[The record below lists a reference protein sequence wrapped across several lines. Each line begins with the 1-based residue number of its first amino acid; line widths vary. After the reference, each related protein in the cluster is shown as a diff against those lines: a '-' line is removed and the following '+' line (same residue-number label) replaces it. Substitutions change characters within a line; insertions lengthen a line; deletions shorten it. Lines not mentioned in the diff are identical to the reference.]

1 MRQKSR
7 VSPVIFAASILC
19 FLFPFM
25 TVSCGGHQVA
35 SFTGA
40 QLATG
45 TTVEQ
50 PQMFGPPQK
59 QKVDPDPFAALAGL
73 CAVVGMALSFAG
85 TGTAIVQAIC
95 GALASLSLL
104 LMKSRMDDQILKQG
118 RGMLQVNYETGFS
131 FALVLLVSGVAWNAF
146 LFSQRKRDPTTD
158 LPRAQQS
165 SEGSGDASREAPGS
179 GEPLPFPGAGHPPAQ
194 QFPDTDAH
202 FCSNCGSE
210 TGGTSKFCKSCGK
223 PVGAMTQTHN

>member
-1 MRQKSR
+1 MRENSK
-7 VSPVIFAASILC
+7 VSPVIFIASILC

-40 QLATG
+40 QLAIG

-73 CAVVGMALSFAG
+73 CAVIGMASSFTG

-95 GALASLSLL
+95 GALGSLSLF

-131 FALVLLVSGVAWNAF
+131 FALVLLIAGAAWNAF
-146 LFSQRKRDPTTD
+146 LFSQRKRDIITD
-158 LPRAQQS
+158 LPLAQQS
-165 SEGSGDASREAPGS
+165 NGGSEHASREGPGPSATPPIS
-179 GEPLPFPGAGHPPAQ
+179 GPGHSPAQ
-194 QFPDTDAH
+194 HFPNTDTNV
-202 FCSNCGSE
+202 CSNCGAE
-210 TGGTSKFCKSCGK
+210 TGETSKFCKSCGK
-223 PVGAMTQTHN
+223 PVGAITQT